1 MTGQSVRTTAR
12 TQAERRAASRRR
24 LLDASIE
31 CLAEMGY
38 ARTTFAEVLSRAG
51 LSNGAMWRHF
61 PSKVDLLVAAMQE
74 TGLLAPDEEEAAA
87 LVGMTAAERL
97 DAAVER
103 LWLFARSPAGQASVE
118 LLRASRGDA
127 ELRAALAASDYAAG
141 HGFFD
146 ALRSYVGPELAQL
159 PSFEVVA
166 RWLGLSTYGVAVTQ
180 GVRETPMSTQR
191 LHELQTIARALFGI
205 GIG

>member
-1 MTGQSVRTTAR
+1 MTSPTTRTAATR

-24 LLDASIE
+24 LLDAAIE
-31 CLAEMGY
+31 CLAELGY
-38 ARTTFAEVLSRAG
+38 ARTTFVEVLSRAG

-61 PSKVDLLVAAMQE
+61 PSKVDLLVAATQE
-74 TGLLAPDEEEAAA
+74 AGLLAPDPTEAAA
-87 LVGMTAAERL
+87 LAGMTPPERL

-103 LWLFARSPAGQASVE
+103 LWAFAHSPAGQASIE

-127 ELRAALAASDYAAG
+127 ELQAALAASDYAAG

-146 ALRSYVGPELAQL
+146 ALRAFVGPELAEL
-159 PSFEVVA
+159 AAFETCA

-180 GVRETPMSTQR
+180 GVRGTPMSSQG
-191 LHELQTIARALFGI
+191 LHELQAIARQLFGVAP
-205 GIG
+205 